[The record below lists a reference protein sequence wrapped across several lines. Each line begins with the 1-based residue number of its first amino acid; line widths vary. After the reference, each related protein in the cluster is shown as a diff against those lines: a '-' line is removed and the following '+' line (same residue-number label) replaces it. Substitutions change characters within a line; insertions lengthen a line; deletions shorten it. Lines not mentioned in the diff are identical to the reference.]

1 MSGTIGPQVG
11 VPERRFQVLGS
22 LVLIDSAVVT
32 KILKS
37 AVAAGASDVHFKAGE
52 PVLLRIRGD
61 LQPINIPKL
70 MPEDT
75 KRVFESLRPA
85 SAADVDADQMQ
96 ELDFAHSVSGL
107 GRFRVNAFRQRGS
120 IALVVRIV
128 PLDAPKLKDLNLPD
142 QLPAL
147 ANERRGLVL
156 VTGTTGSG
164 KSTTLAAMID
174 HINHTKRAHVIT
186 IEDPIEFFFRNKR
199 SSIVQREIGID
210 TASFSN
216 ALRAALRQD
225 PDILMI
231 GEMRDTE
238 TIEIALKAAE
248 TGHLVLSTTH
258 TTDAT
263 KTVQRILSVFPPG
276 DQAMMRVRLS
286 ECLRGVV
293 SQRLLPRADGVGL
306 IPAVEVMVATRVIQE
321 SIRDPERTF
330 QIQDYIQKG
339 KHYGMQT
346 FDQALLGLVNAGHI
360 TWEVALSAA
369 SSPGDL
375 DLQRRMGVGEEDEMT
390 IEEHQSYAGGD
401 EDKDLRVAIP
411 VDPPPSASADPNAV
425 DPPSPESPATD

>member
-1 MSGTIGPQVG
+1 M
-11 VPERRFQVLGS
+11 
-22 LVLIDSAVVT
+22 IDSAFVT

-37 AVAAGASDVHFKAGE
+37 AVAVGASDVHFKAGE
-52 PVLLRIRGD
+52 QVLLRIRGE
-61 LQPINIPKL
+61 LQPLNIPKL
-70 MPEDT
+70 TPQDT
-75 KRVFESLRPA
+75 KQVFESLRPTH
-85 SAADVDADQMQ
+85 AANVEADQVQ

-107 GRFRVNAFRQRGS
+107 GRFRVNTFRQRGS
-120 IALVVRIV
+120 IALVIRIV
-128 PLDAPKLKDLNLPD
+128 PLEVPRLKDLNLPD
-142 QLPAL
+142 QLPNL
-147 ANERRGLVL
+147 ASEKRGLVL

-174 HINHTKRAHVIT
+174 HINNTRRAHVIT

-199 SSIVQREIGID
+199 CSIVQREIGID
-210 TASFSN
+210 TSSFAV
-216 ALRAALRQD
+216 ALRAGLRQD

-238 TIEIALKAAE
+238 TIDIALKAAE

-263 KTVQRILSVFPPG
+263 KTVQRILSVFSSS
-276 DQAMMRVRLS
+276 DQPMMRVRLS
-286 ECLRGVV
+286 ECLRGVI
-293 SQRLLPRADGVGL
+293 SQRLLPRADGIGL
-306 IPAVEVMVATRVIQE
+306 IPAVEIMVATRVIQE

-346 FDQALLGLVNAGHI
+346 FDQAMIALVNAGLI

-375 DLQRRMGVGEEDEMT
+375 DLQRRMGIDGEEEMT
-390 IEEHQSYAGGD
+390 IEEHQHYAGGD
-401 EDKDLRVAIP
+401 EDKDLEVARP
-411 VDPPPSASADPNAV
+411 VAQPPSTSPDPEADPPAAEA
-425 DPPSPESPATD
+425 PEKA